1 MAQAKRR
8 RKRKIFSPVYLT
20 LVLIVLYLPILMV
33 VIYSFNSGRTIG
45 SWQGFTT
52 DWYSRL
58 FSNALMADALKNSLV
73 LAVVSSLL
81 AGGIGTLGAIGLA
94 RSHLKLG
101 GAVETIATLPMM
113 IPELVLGMAYLSVFT
128 AVGFKLGM
136 GALILTHTT
145 FCILRNPLFING
157 QSDNHTAIFP
167 DQRKDFVHRN
177 LLSVY
182 RVDHRLSIVD
192 THCTFHSLSIY
203 CVNLKWKTGHAL
215 QFFYNFFHH
224 GNFVNIRKSY
234 IDIQNV
240 RALILLRDRFF
251 QDVVH
256 IFIFQCFFE
265 FFLSGR
271 VDSFSDDTRHIIQDH
286 SLSIRRYDRIMLFL
300 DLVQRK
306 IFAFFYQLFNFW
318 PVLLNLV

>member
-52 DWYSRL
+52 NWYSRL

-136 GALILTHTT
+136 GALVLTHTT
-145 FCILRNPLFING
+145 FCIPYVFINVKSRLIGMDPLHPDARRDLYLCGRYSIDNG
-157 QSDNHTAIFP
+157 QK
-167 DQRKDFVHRN
+167 QRKTPISIKRIP
-177 LLSVY
+177 
-182 RVDHRLSIVD
+182 RL
-192 THCTFHSLSIY
+192 
-203 CVNLKWKTGHAL
+203 
-215 QFFYNFFHH
+215 
-224 GNFVNIRKSY
+224 R
-234 IDIQNV
+234 
-240 RALILLRDRFF
+240 
-251 QDVVH
+251 
-256 IFIFQCFFE
+256 
-265 FFLSGR
+265 
-271 VDSFSDDTRHIIQDH
+271 
-286 SLSIRRYDRIMLFL
+286 
-300 DLVQRK
+300 
-306 IFAFFYQLFNFW
+306 
-318 PVLLNLV
+318 

>member
-8 RKRKIFSPVYLT
+8 KKRKIFSPVYLT

-136 GALILTHTT
+136 GALVPPDRHGSFAVGGCARPRRKPGARFEGHHPAAGLPGGA
-145 FCILRNPLFING
+145 LRHDAF
-157 QSDNHTAIFP
+157 
-167 DQRKDFVHRN
+167 R
-177 LLSVY
+177 
-182 RVDHRLSIVD
+182 
-192 THCTFHSLSIY
+192 
-203 CVNLKWKTGHAL
+203 
-215 QFFYNFFHH
+215 
-224 GNFVNIRKSY
+224 
-234 IDIQNV
+234 
-240 RALILLRDRFF
+240 RD
-251 QDVVH
+251 
-256 IFIFQCFFE
+256 E
-265 FFLSGR
+265 
-271 VDSFSDDTRHIIQDH
+271 
-286 SLSIRRYDRIMLFL
+286 
-300 DLVQRK
+300 
-306 IFAFFYQLFNFW
+306 
-318 PVLLNLV
+318 P

>member
-52 DWYSRL
+52 NWYSRL

-101 GAVETIATLPMM
+101 GAGCPSKRAVETIATLPMM

-136 GALILTHTT
+136 GALVLTHTT
-145 FCILRNPLFING
+145 FCIPYVFINVKSRLIG
-157 QSDNHTAIFP
+157 MDPSLSEAARDLGASPTRVLKDITLPLIFP
-167 DQRKDFVHRN
+167 AV
-177 LLSVY
+177 LSGMM
-182 RVDHRLSIVD
+182 LSAAM
-192 THCTFHSLSIY
+192 SL
-203 CVNLKWKTGHAL
+203 
-215 QFFYNFFHH
+215 
-224 GNFVNIRKSY
+224 
-234 IDIQNV
+234 D
-240 RALILLRDRFF
+240 
-251 QDVVH
+251 DVVISFFVTSAETTTLPLKVYTGLRSGGTPEINALSTLMLGV
-256 IFIFQCFFE
+256 IFIC
-265 FFLSGR
+265 
-271 VDSFSDDTRHIIQDH
+271 VAAT
-286 SLSIRRYDRIMLFL
+286 
-300 DLVQRK
+300 
-306 IFAFFYQLFNFW
+306 QLITARSNAK
-318 PVLLNLV
+318 LQ